1 LAKLLVF
8 RGETFLREIEL
19 GRQTFRIGR
28 SEQNDLVLE
37 DPGKAVSRNHA
48 EIRYEA
54 GQYVLADLESQN
66 GIWVSG
72 ARVPFVVLEPKTA
85 ASVGPYRL
93 SIEVDPPTETDFVLP
108 PDELLDAPT
117 EFSSAVKAEPRVT
130 EAVARPTPPPPP
142 QPIAAA
148 KPTPKP
154 SPPKPTPK
162 PAPKKAAAGAAA
174 PPWPLIGGAAL
185 VVLVIAVVV
194 VMRFRGP
201 STPETD
207 PRVAALIA
215 DGRGLIDR
223 SDCARALS
231 DAINPALAIE
241 PNNVEAL
248 ALKDRANGCLP
259 PPPPP
264 ADSAPVVAMTADE
277 VAEHLKVADESIARR
292 ECEAALTEHI
302 NKVLEKDPTNQQ
314 AIDLKVKAEACPQA
328 VVRRPELPQAPKEKL
343 AVKIPAEN
351 GGLEPT
357 SGELDKDYQ
366 LRVKAMRT
374 RYDEAVGILASG
386 AFTRAIPA
394 LQGVAREATNRYLD
408 IASKLSEA
416 RKGAA
421 AQAMNEAHDFELK
434 NDYDQAIQALRRAAA
449 ADPDP
454 KIDDD
459 LRRVGEKRTQAGL
472 KACDDAKNAYAFNRP
487 QIALQ
492 LYQQVVK
499 LLPPDHP
506 CTATAKERIAALSR

>member
-1 LAKLLVF
+1 MAKLLVF

-19 GRQTFRIGR
+19 GRTTFRIGR

-48 EIRYEA
+48 EIRYEG

-117 EFSSAVKAEPRVT
+117 EFSTAVKAEPRVT
-130 EAVARPTPPPPP
+130 EAVVRPTPQPPPA
-142 QPIAAA
+142 PIVAA

-154 SPPKPTPK
+154 PAAKATPK
-162 PAPKKAAAGAAA
+162 PAPKKAAASAAA

-185 VVLVIAVVV
+185 VVLIIVVVV
-194 VMRFRGP
+194 VMRFRTP
-201 STPETD
+201 SAPQTD
-207 PRVAALIA
+207 PRVVALIA
-215 DGRGLIDR
+215 DARGLIDR

-231 DAINPALAIE
+231 DAITPALAIE
-241 PNNVEAL
+241 PNNADAL
-248 ALKDRANGCLP
+248 ALKERASGCLP

-264 ADSAPVVAMTADE
+264 VDTPAVVAMTAEE
-277 VAEHLKVADESIARR
+277 VAEHLKVAEEAIARR
-292 ECEAALTEHI
+292 DCETALTEHI
-302 NKVLEKDPTNQQ
+302 AKVLEKDPTNQQ
-314 AIDLKVKAEACPQA
+314 AVDLKVKAEACPQA
-328 VVRRPELPQAPKEKL
+328 VAKRPEVPQAPKEKL
-343 AVKIPAEN
+343 AVKIPAEQ

-366 LRVKAMRT
+366 LRVRAMRT
-374 RYDEAVGILASG
+374 RYDEAVAILASG
-386 AFTRAIPA
+386 AFNRAIPA

-416 RKGAA
+416 RKGAS
-421 AQAMNEAHDFELK
+421 AQAMNEAREAESK
-434 NDYDQAIQALRRAAA
+434 NEYDQAIQALRRAAA

-472 KACDDAKNAYAFNRP
+472 KACDDGKNAYAFNRP
-487 QIALQ
+487 QQALQ
-492 LYQQVVK
+492 FYQQVVRW
-499 LLPPDHP
+499 LPPDHP
-506 CTATAKERIAALSR
+506 CTVTAKERIAALSR

>member
-48 EIRYEA
+48 EIRFEG

-93 SIEVDPPTETDFVLP
+93 TLEVDPPTQTDFVLP

-117 EFSSAVKAEPRVT
+117 EFSTAMKAEPRVT
-130 EAVARPTPPPPP
+130 EAVARPTPT
-142 QPIAAA
+142 PIAE

-154 SPPKPTPK
+154 SVPKPTPK
-162 PAPKKAAAGAAA
+162 PAPKKPAANAAT
-174 PPWPLIGGAAL
+174 PPWLLIGGAAL
-185 VVLVIAVVV
+185 AVVVIAAVV
-194 VMRFRGP
+194 VMRFRTP
-201 STPETD
+201 SVPPDSTQQQVET
-207 PRVAALIA
+207 LLA
-215 DGRGLIDR
+215 DARGLIDR
-223 SDCARALS
+223 SDCARAMS
-231 DAINPALAIE
+231 DAINPALALQ
-241 PNNVEAL
+241 PNNADAL
-248 ALKDRANGCLP
+248 ALKTRAGACLP
-259 PPPPP
+259 PPPPVDP
-264 ADSAPVVAMTADE
+264 APVAMTAE
-277 VAEHLKVADESIARR
+277 EVTEHLRVAEEAIARR

-302 NKVLEKDPTNQQ
+302 NRVLEKDPTNQQ
-314 AIDLKVKAEACPQA
+314 AVDLKVKAETCPPL
-328 VVRRPELPQAPKEKL
+328 VVKAPQAPQAPAPKL

-366 LRVKAMRT
+366 VRVRAMRT
-374 RYDEAVGILASG
+374 KYDEAVGILASG
-386 AFTRAIPA
+386 AYTRAIPA
-394 LQGVAREATNRYLD
+394 LQSVARDATNRYLD

-421 AQAMNEAHDFELK
+421 AQAMNEARDFESK
-434 NDYDQAIQALRRAAA
+434 NDYDQAVLALRRAAA

-459 LRRVGEKRTQAGL
+459 LKRVGEKRTQAGL
-472 KACDDAKNAYAFNRP
+472 KACDDGKNAYAFNRP
-487 QIALQ
+487 QQALQ
-492 LYQQVVK
+492 FYQQVVR
-499 LLPPDHP
+499 LLPADHP
-506 CTATAKERIAALSR
+506 CTVTAKERIAALSR

>member
-1 LAKLLVF
+1 MAKLLVF

-130 EAVARPTPPPPP
+130 EAVARPTPPPE
-142 QPIAAA
+142 PIAAA

-185 VVLVIAVVV
+185 VVLIIAVVV
-194 VMRFRGP
+194 VMRFR
-201 STPETD
+201 TPAPVDTTQQQVD
-207 PRVAALIA
+207 TLLA
-215 DGRGLIDR
+215 DAKGLIDR

-231 DAINPALAIE
+231 DAINPALVLQPDNAD
-241 PNNVEAL
+241 AL
-248 ALKDRANGCLP
+248 ALKTRASACLP
-259 PPPPP
+259 PPPAPDVP
-264 ADSAPVVAMTADE
+264 AQVAMTAE
-277 VAEHLKVADESIARR
+277 EAAEHLKVAEEAIARR
-292 ECEAALTEHI
+292 DCESALTEHI

-314 AIDLKVKAEACPQA
+314 AVDLKVKAEACPQT
-328 VVRRPELPQAPKEKL
+328 VVRTPQPPQAPKEKL

-374 RYDEAVGILASG
+374 RYDEAVGVLASG

-394 LQGVAREATNRYLD
+394 LQGIAREATNRYLEVG
-408 IASKLSEA
+408 AKLNEA

-421 AQAMNEAHDFELK
+421 AQAMNEARDFESK
-434 NDYDQAIQALRRAAA
+434 NEYDQAVLALRRAAA

-472 KACDDAKNAYAFNRP
+472 KACDDGKNAYAFNRP
-487 QIALQ
+487 QQALQ
-492 LYQQVVK
+492 FYQQVVK

-506 CTATAKERIAALSR
+506 CTVTAKERITALSR

>member
-19 GRQTFRIGR
+19 GRTTFRIGR

-48 EIRYEA
+48 EIRYEG

-117 EFSSAVKAEPRVT
+117 EFSTAVKAEPRAT
-130 EAVARPTPPPPP
+130 EAVARPTPK
-142 QPIAAA
+142 PIAAER
-148 KPTPKP
+148 PTPKP
-154 SPPKPTPK
+154 PAPKPTPK
-162 PAPKKAAAGAAA
+162 PAVKKPAASAA
-174 PPWPLIGGAAL
+174 PTQQWLLIGGAAV
-185 VVLVIAVVV
+185 VVLIIAVVV
-194 VMRFRGP
+194 VMRFRTP
-201 STPETD
+201 SVNPTQAQVD
-207 PRVAALIA
+207 ALLA
-215 DGRGLIDR
+215 DAKGFIDR

-231 DAINPALAIE
+231 DAINPALVLQ
-241 PNNVEAL
+241 PNNADAL
-248 ALKDRANGCLP
+248 ALKTRASGCLP

-264 ADSAPVVAMTADE
+264 VDPAPVVAMTAE
-277 VAEHLKVADESIARR
+277 ETAEHLKVAEDAIARR
-292 ECEAALTEHI
+292 ECEVALTEHI

-314 AIDLKVKAEACPQA
+314 AVDLKVKAEACPPA
-328 VVRRPELPQAPKEKL
+328 PVARAPQVPQPPKEKL
-343 AVKIPAEN
+343 AVKIPAET

-366 LRVKAMRT
+366 VRVRAMRT
-374 RYDEAVGILASG
+374 RYDEAVGVLASG
-386 AFTRAIPA
+386 AYGRAIPA
-394 LQGVAREATNRYLD
+394 LQGIAREATNRYLEVG
-408 IASKLSEA
+408 AKLSEA
-416 RKGAA
+416 RKGAST
-421 AQAMNEAHDFELK
+421 QAMNEAKEFESR
-434 NDYDQAIQALRRAAA
+434 NEYDQAIQALRRAAA

-459 LRRVGEKRTQAGL
+459 LRRIGEKRTQAGL

-487 QIALQ
+487 QLALQ
-492 LYQQVVK
+492 FYQQVVK
-499 LLPPDHP
+499 LLPADHP
-506 CTATAKERIAALSR
+506 CTVTAKERIAALSR

>member
-48 EIRYEA
+48 EIRYEN
-54 GQYVLADLESQN
+54 GQYVLADLDSQN

-93 SIEVDPPTETDFVLP
+93 TLEVDPPTETDFVLP
-108 PDELLDAPT
+108 PDEALLDAPT
-117 EFSSAVKAEPRVT
+117 EFSSAVKPEPRVT
-130 EAVARPTPPPPP
+130 EAVVRPTPK
-142 QPIAAA
+142 PIAE

-154 SPPKPTPK
+154 SVPKPTPK
-162 PAPKKAAAGAAA
+162 PAAKKPAASAATQ
-174 PPWPLIGGAAL
+174 PWLLIGGAAAA
-185 VVLVIAVVV
+185 VIIIAAVV
-194 VMRFRGP
+194 VMRFRAP
-201 STPETD
+201 SAPPTD
-207 PRVAALIA
+207 PRVETLLA
-215 DGRGLIDR
+215 DARGLIDR
-223 SDCARALS
+223 SDCARALN
-231 DAINPALAIE
+231 DAINPALALD
-241 PNNVEAL
+241 PNNADAL
-248 ALKDRANGCLP
+248 ALKTRASGCLP
-259 PPPPP
+259 PPPTPVDP
-264 ADSAPVVAMTADE
+264 APVAMTAE
-277 VAEHLKVADESIARR
+277 EITEHLRVAEEAIARR
-292 ECEAALTEHI
+292 ECDAALTEHI
-302 NKVLEKDPTNQQ
+302 AKVLDKDPTNQQ
-314 AIDLKVKAEACPQA
+314 AVDLKAKAEACP
-328 VVRRPELPQAPKEKL
+328 PLPVKTPPTQQVSAPKL
-343 AVKIPAEN
+343 AVKIPVEN

-366 LRVKAMRT
+366 VRVKAMRA

-386 AFTRAIPA
+386 AYTRAIPA
-394 LQGVAREATNRYLD
+394 LQGVARDATNRYLD
-408 IASKLSEA
+408 VAAKLSEA

-421 AQAMNEAHDFELK
+421 TQAMNEARDFESK

-459 LRRVGEKRTQAGL
+459 LKRVGEKRTQAGL
-472 KACDDAKNAYAFNRP
+472 KACDDGKNAYAFNRP
-487 QIALQ
+487 QQALQ
-492 LYQQVVK
+492 FYQQVVR

-506 CTATAKERIAALSR
+506 CTVTAKERIAALSR